1 MSKGIKT
8 YLAKKKNMRKNVSSK
23 MQNKRFN
30 RNTKRVGNKKWGG
43 DDDYGDIEEVET
55 GEEKIVGFKLV
66 EKNQKD
72 NTNATDAT
80 DATNAIDATDAT
92 DAEPTTNIATNKP
105 TAVPTTPP
113 ANRFTPGKDDPSKA
127 NEEIRAAV
135 NELKEKEKYKNYK
148 TAKNSDKS
156 DVWNKGVIGD
166 WDVSN
171 VTNMSNLFIDFYE
184 FNEPLNAWDVSN
196 VTNMKAM
203 FGGCF
208 TRDADTTDKGMIASM
223 AANFKQELTNLNNIR
238 THEFS
243 YCMNFNQ
250 PLNKWVVSKVTDMG
264 GMFYGCTY
272 FDQDISE
279 WDVSNVTNM
288 NKMFLSCYNF
298 NKQLNAWKVGNV
310 TDMNRMFVNCKKFNQ
325 PLDSW
330 KVNPTTDL
338 RFMFANCSYFNQP
351 AIIEKWNLL
360 YMPNENK
367 EYMFVRT
374 PMSNSVIMNKLPT
387 KPDTMPDDDIKADD
401 TIDRVLYYKINPDE
415 IPTACSICGQVI
427 EEGGFAPTK
436 CQNKYHYKCLFDKC
450 NGQAECKCNCGRK
463 LIFPSEQIG
472 LVDEANIGNGYP
484 VEGGKTK
491 RRSKKNQRKTR
502 KSRKNKK

>member
-43 DDDYGDIEEVET
+43 DDNYGDIEEIT
-55 GEEKIVGFKLV
+55 I
-66 EKNQKD
+66 D
-72 NTNATDAT
+72 NTPQNNKSDGNNNSSKSNNWTTDNSSNLLNNSNSTEVKDFNDEINNTSTITA
-80 DATNAIDATDAT
+80 DTNAA
-92 DAEPTTNIATNKP
+92 TTNVAYTAPAAPATTTNVAS
-105 TAVPTTPP
+105 TAPADPATTTNVASTPP

-127 NEEIRAAV
+127 NKEIRDAV
-135 NELKEKEKYKNYK
+135 NELKEMYNEYRKDTTPNKSK
-148 TAKNSDKS
+148 TSKNSKI
-156 DVWNKGVIGD
+156 WTKGVIGE

-171 VTNMSNLFIDFYE
+171 VTDMSNLFMDFHE
-184 FNEPLNAWDVSN
+184 FDEPLNDWVVSN
-196 VTNMKAM
+196 VTNMKEM
-203 FGGCF
+203 FSGCLVSN
-208 TRDADTTDKGMIASM
+208 ADTTDKGMFGII

-243 YCMNFNQ
+243 YCMNFNK
-250 PLNKWVVSKVTDMG
+250 PLNKWVVSKVTDM
-264 GMFYGCTY
+264 
-272 FDQDISE
+272 S
-279 WDVSNVTNM
+279 
-288 NKMFLSCYNF
+288 K
-298 NKQLNAWKVGNV
+298 
-310 TDMNRMFVNCKKFNQ
+310 MFVNCKKFNQ

-330 KVNPTTDL
+330 NVNPTTNMS
-338 RFMFANCSYFNQP
+338 FMFSRCENFNQP

-360 YMPNENK
+360 YMPNKNK
-367 EYMFVRT
+367 YGMFLRT
-374 PMSNSVIMNKLPT
+374 LMENSVIMNKLPT
-387 KPDTMPDDDIKADD
+387 KPYNMKEDDIKADD
-401 TIDRVLYYKINPDE
+401 TIERVLYYKINPDE

-427 EEGGFAPTK
+427 KEGGFAPTK

>member
-43 DDDYGDIEEVET
+43 DDDDFGDIEEEVI
-55 GEEKIVGFKLV
+55 GEGEKVGVKP
-66 EKNQKD
+66 NQQD
-72 NTNATDAT
+72 DADAT
-80 DATNAIDATDAT
+80 DA
-92 DAEPTTNIATNKP
+92 P
-105 TAVPTTPP
+105 TAVPATPP

-156 DVWNKGVIGD
+156 DVWNKGVIGE

-171 VTNMSNLFIDFYE
+171 VTDMSNLFIDFYE
-184 FNEPLNAWDVSN
+184 FNEPLNDWNVSN
-196 VTNMKAM
+196 VTNMGGM

-208 TRDADTTDKGMIASM
+208 TSDADTTDKGMIASM
-223 AANFKQELTNLNNIR
+223 AANFKQNLTNLNNVR
-238 THEFS
+238 ARKLS
-243 YCMNFNQ
+243 YCMRFNK
-250 PLNKWVVSKVTDMG
+250 PLNNWNVSKVTIMG
-264 GMFYGCTY
+264 AMFSGCTY
-272 FDQDISE
+272 FNQDISN
-279 WDVSNVTNM
+279 WNVR
-288 NKMFLSCYNF
+288 
-298 NKQLNAWKVGNV
+298 NV
-310 TDMNRMFVNCKKFNQ
+310 TDMNRMFVRCYN
-325 PLDSW
+325 
-330 KVNPTTDL
+330 
-338 RFMFANCSYFNQP
+338 FNQP

-367 EYMFVRT
+367 EYMFVGT

-387 KPDTMPDDDIKADD
+387 KPDTMKEDDIKADD
-401 TIDRVLYYKINPDE
+401 TIERVLYYKINPNE

-427 EEGGFAPTK
+427 KEGGFAPTK

-450 NGQAECKCNCGRK
+450 NGQTECKCNCNRK
-463 LIFPSEQIG
+463 LIFPLQQIG
-472 LVDEANIGNGYP
+472 FVDEANIGNGYP
-484 VEGGKTK
+484 VKGGKTK

-502 KSRKNKK
+502 RARKNKK